1 MTEAIK
7 TQAVGLAERPQT
19 YINELAKHVGE
30 EVTLKG
36 WLYNMRSS
44 GKLMF
49 PQLRDG
55 TGIVQC
61 VVVKSSIAPEVWD
74 ALKPLGQESSLV
86 VHGRV
91 REDARAPGGFEL
103 DVINAEVLQ
112 AAHDYPITPKEH
124 GTEFLLDHRHLWLRS
139 RKQHAILK
147 VRATVIRAVQ
157 DYLDDHG
164 FTRCDTPIF
173 TPAACEGTS
182 TLFEVDYFGDE
193 KAYLT
198 QSGQLYNEATAAAFG
213 KVYCFGPTF
222 RAEKSKTRRHLTE
235 FWMLEPEMAYATLE
249 DVMELSEQV
258 LSYIAARVLED
269 RKEELKTLER
279 DTSKLEAIVPPFPR
293 LHYDDAVKILHEGF
307 EQGALENKFEW
318 GGDLGAPDETYISSK
333 FDKPVMVH
341 RYPAAVKAFYMKRD
355 PERDEIALGV
365 DVLAPEGYGEVIG
378 GGERS
383 TSIEFLEQQ
392 IADHELPKEA
402 FEWYLD
408 LRRYGSVPHGGF
420 GMGVERV
427 TAWMCG
433 TEHVREAIPFPRML
447 YRLRP

>member
-1 MTEAIK
+1 MTEAIGTK
-7 TQAVGLAERPQT
+7 SIELTTQPQT
-19 YINELAKHVGE
+19 YIDELAKHVGE

-55 TGIVQC
+55 TGVVQC
-61 VVVKSSIAPEVWD
+61 VVVKNAVAPEVWE
-74 ALKPLGQESSLV
+74 ALKPLGQESALIIQ
-86 VHGRV
+86 GRV
-91 REDARAPGGFEL
+91 REDARAPSGVEV
-103 DVINAEVLQ
+103 DVTGAEVLQ
-112 AAHDYPITPKEH
+112 NVHDFPITLKEH
-124 GTEFLLDHRHLWLRS
+124 GPEFLLDHRHVWLRS
-139 RKQHAILK
+139 KRQHAILK
-147 VRATVIRAVQ
+147 VRATVMRAVQ
-157 DYLDDHG
+157 DYLDNHG

-235 FWMLEPEMAYATLE
+235 FWMLEPEMAYATLD
-249 DVMELSEQV
+249 DVMDLSEQL

-279 DTSKLEAIVPPFPR
+279 DTSKLEGIIPPFPR
-293 LHYDDAVKILHEGF
+293 LHYDDAVKMLHEGF
-307 EQGALENKFEW
+307 AQGELENKFEW

-341 RYPAAVKAFYMKRD
+341 HYPAAVKAFYMKRD
-355 PERDEIALGV
+355 PENSELALGV

-378 GGERS
+378 GGERA

-392 IADHELPKEA
+392 IAAHGLPKEA

-420 GMGVERV
+420 GMGVERC

-433 TEHVREAIPFPRML
+433 IEHIREAIPFPRML
-447 YRLRP
+447 YRLKP